1 MRRVVGG
8 GLALAAL
15 FLCAGP
21 VLAAPTPGCADQL
34 TQAQIDARA
43 LPAAQRPAELT
54 LYVKFYLCL
63 GLSTAEARA
72 FASLRV
78 QLVNASEAFAARKIT
93 PAAYRAFI
101 LDRQRKADRMRKSP
115 SYAKAV
121 AAGDRDGD
129 FVPDSADRCPATKR
143 LAPTDDRGCDVVC
156 PPAGRPTTD
165 PICIAAA
172 LPAGEVDPRG
182 PLLDATVPVN
192 LSCNDA
198 QPSASTPIAWS
209 ARRTSAVSATP
220 PSSTVERSGYYFSV
234 RRTNPQPSGCEVW
247 YALQFVFRSPS
258 VAGSPP
264 IDIVSV
270 LFSSKEDEFEGR
282 QPIARFPMYGN
293 SSLFENGTLTSATP
307 LTLSPGR
314 ERLRVN
320 LHDYSDVSIRV
331 RVVTGG
337 QKASMWS
344 PYVQKSRGPEIS
356 DCTGSCP

>member
-1 MRRVVGG
+1 MRRGVAG

-15 FLCAGP
+15 LVCAAP
-21 VLAAPTPGCADQL
+21 VLAAPTPGCAAQL
-34 TQAQIDARA
+34 TQAQIDARVLA
-43 LPAAQRPAELT
+43 AAQRPSELT
-54 LYVKFYLCL
+54 LYVRFYLCL

-93 PAAYRAFI
+93 PASYRAFI
-101 LDRQRKADRMRKSP
+101 LDRQRKAERMRKSP
-115 SYAKAV
+115 SYAKAI

-129 FVPDSADRCPATKR
+129 FVPDSADRCPGTSP
-143 LAPTDDRGCDVVC
+143 LAPTDDKGCDVVC
-156 PPAGRPTTD
+156 PPVGTPTTD

-198 QPSASTPIAWS
+198 EPAASTPIAWS
-209 ARRTSAVSATP
+209 ARNTSAVSGP
-220 PSSTVERSGYYFSV
+220 PPPNSIVESKQGYYFSV
-234 RRTNPQPSGCEVW
+234 RRTNPQPPGCEVW
-247 YALQFVFRSPS
+247 YALQFVFRAPA

-264 IDIVSV
+264 VDIVSV
-270 LFSSKEDEFEGR
+270 LFSSAEDEFRGS
-282 QPIARFPMYGN
+282 QPIARFPMYYNFSRTEGDILK
-293 SSLFENGTLTSATP
+293 SSSQLP
-307 LTLSPGR
+307 LTPGR
-314 ERLRVN
+314 ARLRVN

-337 QKASMWS
+337 QKASPWS
-344 PYVQKSRGPEIS
+344 PYVPKARGPEIS
-356 DCTGSCP
+356 D